1 MKFDS
6 IFQQTNLHS
15 GIIILNFFLLM
26 AETCSGASRYDVFI
40 NFRGEDTR
48 YEFTGHLH
56 QALCKK
62 GIRAFFDEED
72 LQTGDEITTKLEEA
86 IKGSRIAITV
96 FSKGYASSSFC
107 LNELATIL
115 GCYREK
121 TPLLVIP
128 VFYKVDPSDVRHQ
141 RGSYEQGL
149 DSLEKRLH
157 PNMEKWRT
165 ALHEVAGFSGHHFTD
180 GAGYEY
186 QFIEKIVDDVFRK
199 INEAEASIYV
209 ADHPVGLDSLVLE
222 IRERLEAESSDA
234 ISMIGI
240 HGMGG
245 VGKSTL
251 ARQVYNLHTNQFDYS
266 CFLQNVREE
275 SNRHGLKRLQS
286 ILLSQILKQG
296 INLASEQQGTWMIK
310 NQLRGKKV
318 LLVLDDVDEHK
329 QLQAFVGKSV
339 WPESQSESK
348 SGTRLVLIIT
358 TRDKQLLTSY
368 GFKRTYEVK
377 NLSTNDAI
385 QLLKQK
391 AFKTCD
397 EVDQSYK
404 QVLNDVVTWTSG
416 LPLALEVIGSNLF
429 GKSIKEWE
437 SAIKQYQ
444 RIPNKEILKIL
455 KVSFDAL
462 EEEEKSVFL
471 DITCCLKDYKC
482 REIED
487 ILHSLYDNCMK
498 YHIGVLLDKSLIKI
512 RDDKVTLHDLIEN
525 MGKEI
530 DRQKSP
536 KEAGK
541 RRRLWLQKDIIQV
554 LKDNLGTSEVK
565 IICLDFPISDKQK
578 TIEWDGNAL
587 KEMKNLKAL
596 IIRNEVDVSNYLR
609 VLDT

>member
-1 MKFDS
+1 
-6 IFQQTNLHS
+6 
-15 GIIILNFFLLM
+15 M
-26 AETCSGASRYDVFI
+26 AKTCSGASRYDVFI

-48 YEFTGHLH
+48 FAFTGHLH
-56 QALCKK
+56 KALCNK
-62 GIRAFFDEED
+62 GIRAFMDEND
-72 LQTGDEITTKLEEA
+72 IKRGDEIRATLEEA

-96 FSKGYASSSFC
+96 FSKDYASSSFC
-107 LNELATIL
+107 LDELATIL

-121 TPLLVIP
+121 TLLVIP
-128 VFYKVDPSDVRHQ
+128 VFYKVDPSDVRRLQ
-141 RGSYEQGL
+141 GSYAEGL
-149 DSLEKRLH
+149 ARLEERFH
-157 PNMEKWRT
+157 PNMENWKK
-165 ALHEVAGFSGHHFTD
+165 ALQKVAELAGHHFKD
-180 GAGYEY
+180 GAGYEFK
-186 QFIEKIVDDVFRK
+186 FIRKIVDDVFDK
-199 INEAEASIYV
+199 INKAEASIYV
-209 ADHPVGLDSLVLE
+209 ADHPVGLHLE
-222 IRERLEAESSDA
+222 VEKIRKLLEAGSSDA

-251 ARQVYNLHTNQFDYS
+251 ARAVYNLHTDHFDDS

-286 ILLSQILKQG
+286 ILLSQILKKE
-296 INLASEQQGTWMIK
+296 INLASEQQGTSMIK
-310 NQLRGKKV
+310 NKLKGKKV

-329 QLQAFVGKSV
+329 QLQAIVGKSV
-339 WPESQSESK
+339 WSESEF
-348 SGTRLVLIIT
+348 GTRLVLIIT

-368 GFKRTYEVK
+368 GVKRTHEVK
-377 NLSTNDAI
+377 ELSKKDAI
-385 QLLKQK
+385 QLLKRK
-391 AFKTCD
+391 AFKTYD
-397 EVDQSYK
+397 EVDQSYN

-471 DITCCLKDYKC
+471 DITCCLKGYKC

-498 YHIGVLLDKSLIKI
+498 YHIGVLVDKSLIQI
-512 RDDKVTLHDLIEN
+512 SDDRVTLHDLIEN

-536 KEAGK
+536 KETGK
-541 RRRLWLQKDIIQV
+541 RRRLWLLKDIIQV
-554 LKDNLGTSEVK
+554 LKDNSGTSEVK
-565 IICLDFPISDKQK
+565 IICLDFPISDKQE
-578 TIEWDGNAL
+578 TIEWNGNAF

-596 IIRNEVDVSNYLR
+596 IIRNGILSQGPNYLPESLR
-609 VLDT
+609 ILEWHRHPSHCLPSDFDTTNLAIRDLE